1 MNKSRNTL
9 FNLLWDTDARR
20 IPKGIGREPST
31 RIPIPPLKNQRG
43 APQPIHAEVGRK
55 VTMKFKDM
63 MSIIESFNDFIREI
77 FPFNIDSKDIY
88 VNDANIKISI
98 NLDRVS
104 KIRFLQMSIDAEGV
118 IDIYI
123 LNRGEWRSIP
133 GLRFDAEVPNLI
145 VEELLQWQLK
155 ATEKV
160 NKLKEKDPA

>member
-1 MNKSRNTL
+1 
-9 FNLLWDTDARR
+9 
-20 IPKGIGREPST
+20 
-31 RIPIPPLKNQRG
+31 
-43 APQPIHAEVGRK
+43 
-55 VTMKFKDM
+55 MKFKDM